1 MNAAIFY
8 SLLKVSRAQDQ
19 GTRNDQYFQRKVAFI
34 ASMIFQTT
42 MTAADMAI
50 GGVVAGKVSEKGDL
64 AAPCA
69 LAFIAG

>member
-8 SLLKVSRAQDQ
+8 RLLKVSKALDQ
-19 GTRNDQYFQRKVAFI
+19 GTRNDQHFKRKVAFI
-34 ASMIFQTT
+34 ASMILQTT

-50 GGVVAGKVSEKGDL
+50 GGVVAGKVSKKGDL